1 MRDWLNTSPIFP
13 DIIAISETQLLGD
26 KHTMVNIKSYNF
38 THKNAL
44 TNADG
49 AELYIKLELIFTE
62 RPDLNLNDDNVEDL
76 CVELFSPFKESTIVG
91 TIYFPPNN
99 SANEFS

>member
-1 MRDWLNTSPIFP
+1 
-13 DIIAISETQLLGD
+13 
-26 KHTMVNIKSYNF
+26 MVNIKSYNF